1 MTLTGYHLRPSSE
14 ILKLRAE
21 FPDFLICELHGAD
34 SELTSYVA
42 TSTRT
47 GAGGQPELIV
57 TASAGEL
64 RRALSALGARSGDGE
79 PSAEPLGG
87 RR

>member
-14 ILKLRAE
+14 ILELRAE
-21 FPDFLICELHGAD
+21 FPDFLICELHGVG

-57 TASAGEL
+57 TTSAGEL
-64 RRALSALGARSGDGE
+64 RRALSELGIQPEGGQC
-79 PSAEPLGG
+79 AESRGG
-87 RR
+87 QR

>member
-14 ILKLRAE
+14 ILKLHAE
-21 FPDFLICELHGAD
+21 FPDFLICELHGVD
-34 SELTSYVA
+34 SEITSYVA

-47 GAGGQPELIV
+47 GSGGQPELIV

-64 RRALSALGARSGDGE
+64 RKAMSVLGIQPGGGQG
-79 PSAEPLGG
+79 AEPRGC